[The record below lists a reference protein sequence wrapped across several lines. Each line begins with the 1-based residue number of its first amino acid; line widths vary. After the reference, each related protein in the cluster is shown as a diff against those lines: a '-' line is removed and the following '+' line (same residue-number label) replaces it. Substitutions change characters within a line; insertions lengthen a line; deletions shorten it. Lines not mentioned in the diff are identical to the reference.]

1 MRVPSLGQRNQRL
14 ILLEFNELCP
24 HLVEQFIGEGLLP
37 NFKRLRDASETFI
50 THTSEDLLEPWIQ
63 WVTVH
68 TGVPL
73 SEHGIKDLDEADKVK
88 HNTFWDG
95 LDKENVL
102 LMSPMNVKFRRRD
115 QSLFMPDP
123 WAASQV
129 PSAELEP
136 FCKFIRSAVND
147 HARTDRFD
155 IKDAA
160 GAVRFLLGHGIAFGT
175 MSAALSQLFVERLG
189 RRDVKW
195 RRATILDRLLWDVF
209 EHFWRGSRQPRVG
222 VFFSNATA
230 HYQHK
235 YWSHHDPS
243 IFSLKPDAA
252 ELETYGNVIRFG
264 YQAHD
269 RLIGRAMALAGT
281 GTAVALCTALS
292 QQPMLDYEVR
302 GGKQMFIVKD
312 FAALLTA
319 LGTRATG
326 RSEALM
332 AEESWLHFATE
343 TEGAEAYRKIS
354 AARTGDGRALFKLR
368 GFDGK
373 SFIIGCAVFASEVDA
388 RTTIVNAAGASLP
401 FGAHFLRM
409 GTVTTAKHHPDG
421 IFWMMSERRS
431 SSAPR
436 PGPIERLPLTH
447 VRGKLE
453 QALAFEA

>member
-1 MRVPSLGQRNQRL
+1 VSTPAPRNQRL

-24 HLVEQFIGEGLLP
+24 HLVERFIGEGALP

-50 THTSEDLLEPWIQ
+50 THTNEEILEPWIQ

-73 SEHGIKDLDEADKVK
+73 SEHGIKDLDEAEKVV

-95 LDKENVL
+95 LAEENVL
-102 LMSPMNVKFRRRD
+102 LMSPMNVKFRNSNR
-115 QSLFMPDP
+115 SLFMPDP

-136 FCKFIRSAVND
+136 FYDFIRAAVNS
-147 HARTDRFD
+147 HARTDRLD
-155 IKDAA
+155 LKVATKA
-160 GAVRFLLGHGIAFGT
+160 MRFLLAHGLTLKTLGAAF
-175 MSAALSQLFVERLG
+175 SQLFNEKFA

-209 EHFWRGSRQPRVG
+209 AHFWRGPRQPRVG
-222 VFFSNATA
+222 IFFSNATA

-235 YWSHHDPS
+235 YWSHFDPS
-243 IFSLKPDAA
+243 QFSLKPNAT
-252 ELETYGNVIRFG
+252 EVETYGDVIRFG

-269 RLIGRAMALAGT
+269 TLIGKAMALAGP
-281 GTAVALCTALS
+281 GTAIALCTALS

-302 GGKQMFIVKD
+302 GGKHMFLVKD
-312 FAALLTA
+312 FAALQSA
-319 LGTRATG
+319 LGIRATA
-326 RSEALM
+326 RVEALM

-343 TEGAEAYRKIS
+343 ADGADGYRKIS
-354 AARTGDGRALFKLR
+354 AAKTGDGRPLFKLR

-373 SFIIGCAVFASEVDA
+373 SFIIGCGVFASEVDA
-388 RTTIVNAAGASLP
+388 HTTIVNAAGASVP
-401 FGAHFLRM
+401 FQEYFLQM
-409 GTVTTAKHHPDG
+409 ETVTTAKHHPDG
-421 IFWMMSERRS
+421 IFWIMSGHRS
-431 SSAPR
+431 RSQPAT
-436 PGPIERLPLTH
+436 GFTDTLPLTD

-453 QALAFEA
+453 QALAYQA

>member
-1 MRVPSLGQRNQRL
+1 MPTPAQRNQRL

-24 HLVEQFIGEGLLP
+24 HLMDRFIDEGALP

-50 THTSEDLLEPWIQ
+50 THTNEEVLEPWIQ

-73 SEHGIKDLDEADKVK
+73 SEHGIKDLDEAEKVA
-88 HNTFWDG
+88 HSTFWDR
-95 LDKENVL
+95 LADENVL
-102 LMSPMNVKFRRRD
+102 LMSPMNVKFRRRN

-136 FCKFIRSAVND
+136 FCNFIRAAVNS
-147 HARTDRFD
+147 HARTDRLD
-155 IKDAA
+155 LKSAA
-160 GAVRFLLGHGIAFGT
+160 RAVRFLVAHGLTLNTLG
-175 MSAALSQLFVERLG
+175 AASSQLFVERFG
-189 RRDVKW
+189 RRDAKW

-209 EHFWRGSRQPRVG
+209 AHYWRGPRQPRVG
-222 VFFSNATA
+222 IFFSNATA

-243 IFSLKPDAA
+243 LFSLKPNAA
-252 ELETYGNVIRFG
+252 EVETYGNVIRFG

-269 RLIGRAMALAGT
+269 RLIGKAMALAGA
-281 GTAVALCTALS
+281 GTALALCTALS
-292 QQPMLDYEVR
+292 QQPMLDYEIR
-302 GGKQMFIVKD
+302 GGKHMFLVKD
-312 FAALLTA
+312 FAALQVA
-319 LGTRATG
+319 LGVRAPA
-326 RSEALM
+326 RAEALM

-343 TEGAEAYRKIS
+343 ADGNDGYRKIS
-354 AARTGDGRALFKLR
+354 SAKTGDGRALFKLR

-388 RTTIVNAAGASLP
+388 HTTIVSAGGASMPFREYFLP
-401 FGAHFLRM
+401 M
-409 GTVTTAKHHPDG
+409 DTVTTAKHHPDG
-421 IFWMMSERRS
+421 IFWIMSGHSSRR
-431 SSAPR
+431 APKTR
-436 PGPIERLPLTH
+436 FAETLPLTH

>member
-1 MRVPSLGQRNQRL
+1 MLTPALRNQRL

-24 HLVEQFIGEGLLP
+24 HLVERFIDEGSLP

-50 THTSEDLLEPWIQ
+50 THTNEEVLEPWIQ

-73 SEHGIKDLDEADKVK
+73 SEHGIKDLDEAEKVR

-95 LDKENVL
+95 LVEENVL
-102 LMSPMNVKFRRRD
+102 LMSPMNVKFRCRN

-136 FCKFIRSAVND
+136 FYNFVRAAVNS
-147 HARTDRFD
+147 HARTDRLDFK
-155 IKDAA
+155 IAA
-160 GAVRFLLGHGIAFGT
+160 RAMRFLLAHGLT
-175 MSAALSQLFVERLG
+175 LNTLAAACSQLCVEKFG
-189 RRDVKW
+189 SHDAKW

-209 EHFWRGSRQPRVG
+209 AHFWRGSRQPRVG
-222 VFFSNATA
+222 IFFSNATA

-243 IFSLKPDAA
+243 LFSLKPNAA
-252 ELETYGNVIRFG
+252 EVETYGNVIRFG

-269 RLIGRAMALAGT
+269 RLIGKAMDLAGAD
-281 GTAVALCTALS
+281 TAIALCTALS

-302 GGKQMFIVKD
+302 GGKRMFLVKD
-312 FAALLTA
+312 FAALQAA
-319 LGTRATG
+319 LGVSATARA
-326 RSEALM
+326 EALM

-343 TEGAEAYRKIS
+343 TDGAEGYRKIS
-354 AARTGDGRALFKLR
+354 SAKTGDGQALFKLR

-373 SFIIGCAVFASEVDA
+373 SFVIGCGLFAGEVNA
-388 RTTIVNAAGASLP
+388 RSTIVNAAGASLP
-401 FGAHFLRM
+401 FHNYFQPM
-409 GTVTTAKHHPDG
+409 ETVTTAKHHPDG
-421 IFWMMSERRS
+421 LFWIMSGRPSLCARRIGF
-431 SSAPR
+431 A
-436 PGPIERLPLTH
+436 ETLPLTK
-447 VRGKLE
+447 VRRKLE

>member
-1 MRVPSLGQRNQRL
+1 VPTPAHRNQRL

-24 HLVEQFIGEGLLP
+24 HLVERFIDEGALP

-50 THTSEDLLEPWIQ
+50 THTNEELLEPWTQ

-68 TGVPL
+68 TGVPF
-73 SEHGIKDLDEADKVK
+73 SEHGIKDLDEAEKVA
-88 HNTFWDG
+88 HSTFWDHFA
-95 LDKENVL
+95 DENVL
-102 LMSPMNVKFRRRD
+102 LMSPMNVKFRRRN

-129 PSAELEP
+129 PSQELEP
-136 FCKFIRSAVND
+136 FYNFIRAAVGS
-147 HARTDRFD
+147 HARTDRLD
-155 IKDAA
+155 LKMAA
-160 GAVRFLLGHGIAFGT
+160 SAVRFLLAHGLTLDTLGATF
-175 MSAALSQLFVERLG
+175 SQLFAEKFS

-209 EHFWRGSRQPRVG
+209 AHFWRGPRQPRVG
-222 VFFSNATA
+222 IFFSNATA

-243 IFSLKPDAA
+243 LFTLKPDAG

-269 RLIGRAMALAGT
+269 RLIGKAMAVAGAGT
-281 GTAVALCTALS
+281 AIALCTALS

-302 GGKQMFIVKD
+302 GGKQMFMVKD
-312 FAALLTA
+312 FTA
-319 LGTRATG
+319 LQSALGIRTTARA
-326 RSEALM
+326 EALM

-343 TEGAEAYRKIS
+343 AAGTDGYQKFSCAKIN
-354 AARTGDGRALFKLR
+354 DGRALFRLR

-373 SFIIGCAVFASEVDA
+373 SFIIGCGIFASEVDA
-388 RTTIVNAAGASLP
+388 RTTIVNSSGASIP
-401 FGAHFLRM
+401 FNEHFVQM
-409 GTVTTAKHHPDG
+409 ATVTTAKHHPDG
-421 IFWMMSERRS
+421 IFWIMPGHAS
-431 SSAPR
+431 SPR
-436 PGPIERLPLTH
+436 VLQNGFAEPLPLTH

>member
-1 MRVPSLGQRNQRL
+1 MPTSAQHHQRL

-24 HLVEQFIGEGLLP
+24 HLVDRFIDEGALP

-50 THTSEDLLEPWIQ
+50 THTNEEVLEPWIQ

-73 SEHGIKDLDEADKVK
+73 SEHGIKDLDEAEKVT

-95 LDKENVL
+95 LAEENVL
-102 LMSPMNVKFRRRD
+102 LMSPMNVKFRRRN
-115 QSLFMPDP
+115 QWLFMPDP

-136 FCKFIRSAVND
+136 FYNFVRAAVNS
-147 HARTDRFD
+147 HARTDRLD
-155 IKDAA
+155 LKVAA
-160 GAVRFLLGHGIAFGT
+160 RAMRFLLAHGLTLNTLAAAF
-175 MSAALSQLFVERLG
+175 SQLFVEKLG
-189 RRDVKW
+189 RRDAKW

-209 EHFWRGSRQPRVG
+209 AHFWRGPRQPRVG
-222 VFFSNATA
+222 IFFSNATA

-243 IFSLKPDAA
+243 IFSLKPNAD
-252 ELETYGNVIRFG
+252 EIGTYGNVIRFG

-269 RLIGRAMALAGT
+269 RLIGKAMALAGSD
-281 GTAVALCTALS
+281 TAIALCTALS

-302 GGKQMFIVKD
+302 GGKQMFLVRD
-312 FAALLTA
+312 FAALQAA
-319 LGTRATG
+319 LGVRATA
-326 RSEALM
+326 RAEALM

-343 TEGAEAYRKIS
+343 AEGADGYRKIS
-354 AARTGDGRALFKLR
+354 SAKTGDGRALFKLR

-373 SFIIGCAVFASEVDA
+373 SFIIGCGVFATEVDA
-388 RTTIVNAAGASLP
+388 RTTIVNEAGASVP
-401 FGAHFLRM
+401 FHEHFLQM
-409 GTVTTAKHHPDG
+409 ETVTTAKHHPDG
-421 IFWMMSERRS
+421 ILWIMSGHPS
-431 SSAPR
+431 HGAPKT
-436 PGPIERLPLTH
+436 GFAETLPLTH

-453 QALAFEA
+453 QALAFNS